1 MLTNVVVTPDVMS
14 ACWAHALITEKEE
27 IMGLLVGKMV
37 EDTLVIS
44 AMKVIRRLTKQKD
57 RVEIDNR
64 DLIAG
69 AEFAESLPGSLS
81 VSGWY
86 HSHPHITVHPSHVD
100 LATQASYQIMDK
112 DFVGLIFSVF
122 NYDPNTGIDTR
133 EVAAFQSVKGEGG
146 NNVCR
151 NIPLTVEAS
160 GDDLGKTVLD
170 AMASIPAILMEEEMD
185 EYNKAMKNSSG
196 VMDRVHNQA
205 CLVTH
210 LAKQSSLVTGPM
222 LDSIRLREKSLE
234 EDIKRLEEMKGR
246 LLEKLNSM
254 K

>member
-1 MLTNVVVTPDVMS
+1 MKMLASVVVTPDVMS
-14 ACWAHALITEKEE
+14 ACWAHALTTEKEE

-44 AMKVIRRLTKQKD
+44 AMKVIKRLTKQKD
-57 RVEIDNR
+57 RVEFDDR

-69 AEFAESLPGSLS
+69 GEYAGSLPGSVS

-100 LATQASYQIMDK
+100 LATQASYQTMDTN
-112 DFVGLIFSVF
+112 FIGLIFSVF
-122 NYDPNTGIDTR
+122 NHDPNTGIDTK
-133 EVAAFQSVKGEGG
+133 EVAAFQSVKGEHGG
-146 NNVCR
+146 NKCR
-151 NIPLTVEAS
+151 NIPLRVEAA
-160 GDDLGKTVLD
+160 GGGPMGMI
-170 AMASIPAILMEEEMD
+170 AMATVPDILREEEID
-185 EYNKAMKNSSG
+185 EYNKANKNSSE

-210 LAKQSSLVTGPM
+210 LAKQNSLVMGPM
-222 LDSIRLREKSLE
+222 LDSMKCRE
-234 EDIKRLEEMKGR
+234 EDLIVQIKELNKKKAD
-246 LLEKLNSM
+246 LLQKLDSV